1 MFQRKIY
8 LDSDSY
14 IEVSTRVY
22 DGKEQVMVTISG
34 KKSDKERTMSSAI
47 MSDAHAA
54 LFSQCLQDALAR
66 EPSWPLK
73 EGESEE
79 ETDGL

>member
-14 IEVSTRVY
+14 IEVSTRVFN
-22 DGKEQVMVTISG
+22 GKEEIMVTISG
-34 KKSDKERTMSSAI
+34 KKSEKEKTMSSAI
-47 MSDAHAA
+47 MTEAHAA
-54 LFSQCLQDALAR
+54 LFSKCLQDALAR
-66 EPSWPLK
+66 EPSWPP

-79 ETDGL
+79 E